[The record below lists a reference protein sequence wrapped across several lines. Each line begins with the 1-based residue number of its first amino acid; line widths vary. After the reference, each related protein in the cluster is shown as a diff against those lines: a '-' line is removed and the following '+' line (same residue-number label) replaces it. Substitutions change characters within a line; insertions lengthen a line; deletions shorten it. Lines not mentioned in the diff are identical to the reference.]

1 MHIAEVVTIAK
12 SLPLLRLNTY
22 KSLILSYSADY
33 RRILCKNLG
42 HTTSLLCS
50 RVNNCDLAFEYSSVH
65 ATIKS
70 AVHSVKNPRTG
81 CITAES
87 YGQIILDEHIKAP
100 GDCEL
105 KLWDGLTCFSD

>member
-1 MHIAEVVTIAK
+1 MNAK
-12 SLPLLRLNTY
+12 
-22 KSLILSYSADY
+22 
-33 RRILCKNLG
+33 
-42 HTTSLLCS
+42 
-50 RVNNCDLAFEYSSVH
+50 
-65 ATIKS
+65 IKS